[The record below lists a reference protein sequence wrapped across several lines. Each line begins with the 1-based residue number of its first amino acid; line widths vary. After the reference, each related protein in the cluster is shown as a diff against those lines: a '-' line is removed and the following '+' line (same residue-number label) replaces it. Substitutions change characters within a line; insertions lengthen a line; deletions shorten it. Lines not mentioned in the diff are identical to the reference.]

1 MPGGQEAGVQAGV
14 ASQRWVG
21 QGAGLTLVLSS
32 LVLGHRGR
40 VGEELEADVTL
51 DQGLELPG
59 VAGEHLRVV
68 GSVVVPQ
75 ARQLLR
81 QQCSVRAVE
90 GVWVCACSTW

>member
-1 MPGGQEAGVQAGV
+1 MGPGPRPV
-14 ASQRWVG
+14 
-21 QGAGLTLVLSS
+21 LTLVLGS
-32 LVLGHRGR
+32 LVLGQRGC

-75 ARQLLR
+75 
-81 QQCSVRAVE
+81 
-90 GVWVCACSTW
+90 T